1 MKRLYYFEKQLPIQK
16 LNPKEIK
23 DNFLFRSANNLNKVK
38 NIELPI
44 NNNNNKK
51 QLKNNLK
58 SSVINFENIEL
69 PVIENNNINKIRESN
84 EIENLKTF
92 SKIKLVDLS
101 NNRISAKFDLIKYF
115 FYKICVCKRDKKYFD
130 SLQLFLIANTVLKH
144 DLNIVNIMKKLI
156 ELETIKDLIFS
167 NNQSKLM
174 KIIYNRKISHFVDPE
189 IVTKNL
195 REKLYE
201 INVNRNELINEFS
214 SPFVDC
220 LHSKDKLDMKI
231 IKRINN

>member
-1 MKRLYYFEKQLPIQK
+1 M
-16 LNPKEIK
+16 
-23 DNFLFRSANNLNKVK
+23 
-38 NIELPI
+38 
-44 NNNNNKK
+44 
-51 QLKNNLK
+51 
-58 SSVINFENIEL
+58 
-69 PVIENNNINKIRESN
+69 
-84 EIENLKTF
+84 
-92 SKIKLVDLS
+92 
-101 NNRISAKFDLIKYF
+101 
-115 FYKICVCKRDKKYFD
+115 
-130 SLQLFLIANTVLKH
+130 QLFLIANTVLKH

-201 INVNRNELINEFS
+201 INVNRNELINKFS